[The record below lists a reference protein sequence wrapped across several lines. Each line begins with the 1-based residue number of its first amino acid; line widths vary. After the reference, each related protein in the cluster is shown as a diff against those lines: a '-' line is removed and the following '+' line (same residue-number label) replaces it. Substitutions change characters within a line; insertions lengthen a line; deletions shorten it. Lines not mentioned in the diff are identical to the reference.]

1 MTLSV
6 NLLSSLIGI
15 KLLVNQRSSP
25 SSQILHCEL
34 ELKVKDTWANHRQWD
49 RKITTTV
56 RRSEAVGGLRALQI
70 DTTVVTQAVFS
81 DKYFAYV
88 EV

>member
-25 SSQILHCEL
+25 SSQILHREL

-49 RKITTTV
+49 RENHYHSEEV
-56 RRSEAVGGLRALQI
+56 RGCGKLWGACGLCR
-70 DTTVVTQAVFS
+70 
-81 DKYFAYV
+81 
-88 EV
+88 

>member
-1 MTLSV
+1 MTLYV

-34 ELKVKDTWANHRQWD
+34 ELKVKDTWVDHRQWD
-49 RKITTTV
+49 RENHYHSEEV
-56 RRSEAVGGLRALQI
+56 RGCGGLAGSADRHHSGHTSCFQ
-70 DTTVVTQAVFS
+70 
-81 DKYFAYV
+81 
-88 EV
+88 